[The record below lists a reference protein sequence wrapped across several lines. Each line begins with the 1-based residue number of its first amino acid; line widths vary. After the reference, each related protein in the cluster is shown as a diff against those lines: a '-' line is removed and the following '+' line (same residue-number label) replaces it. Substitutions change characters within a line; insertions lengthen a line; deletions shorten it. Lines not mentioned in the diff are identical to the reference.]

1 MITDYD
7 LLCTICRSVLRCP
20 VRVAWNHFFCKIC
33 ILQWLRRQETRP
45 YCRKPIRSSFMF
57 VMYKLRKTISHLGI
71 KCNNDGCSATFPL
84 SEEFLGAPVS
94 PGASSAPWT
103 VVLCSHRPPRTNT
116 TASIWIPG

>member
-1 MITDYD
+1 CWGGFDSSYYD

-71 KCNNDGCSATFPL
+71 K
-84 SEEFLGAPVS
+84 VS
-94 PGASSAPWT
+94 HDSLMLLNVSFT
-103 VVLCSHRPPRTNT
+103 K
-116 TASIWIPG
+116 